1 VTARVA
7 GAREPETRD
16 DGAPPRRRL
25 QKPSLVVLVPL
36 LAYVVLVLL
45 SITTSSIGIAG
56 MREDPA
62 HPLGWQLG
70 EALKVRS
77 DEYSTESPIW
87 LGQMAIGPGDA
98 VTPLAVS
105 PDFFAQ
111 LPDGPVSSVV
121 FLDGTLL
128 QLGPWLPDGMLFAA
142 KWWLPTLLLA
152 IGMPVWFRQVTG
164 SLAWGYLGSA
174 LVVVAPANAWWS
186 GRPVNTLGF
195 MFAACALINCA
206 AHRWSSRPRLPFVLT
221 TLLAGVLLAR
231 FPTYYQPLAIMIG
244 SPVLL
249 ATVGYLLVELRTWRR
264 RLLVLGSAGLS
275 AVLFTGALVLENLPA
290 IKAGL
295 TTVYPGARTST
306 SESLSIGRVFGATN
320 FGWVE
325 SLSQSGQ
332 GLGAVPTELVSSF
345 TVLTLITG
353 LLVVHRPWRGG
364 RATAAAFWPLWISAV
379 FWLSWCTVSYGSLG
393 GNIPVINLVPGWR
406 AQQGAGFVATCVF
419 CVFMT
424 QWRTERPW
432 RVPVAAG
439 SATALLSAWAG
450 SSLQEDFLPDL
461 TTVMVWL
468 SALVAGTVVFAVVRW
483 PQRPAALGA
492 MGLAASLLTF
502 AVNPVLGG
510 LADLRDSATARYFL
524 DQGRVARGQQQ
535 VWATDDALLDALLT
549 ATGTPTLSTRQQIGP
564 DVAGW
569 LRLDPGGRHA
579 DVWNRGGTHI
589 EFTWTDA
596 TDLTFTNPSP
606 DVAMMT
612 GSPCV
617 VAQRMTELRYIVS
630 EKPLTAS
637 CLTRVQDITWSGVD
651 RTVYAVR

>member
-1 VTARVA
+1 ML
-7 GAREPETRD
+7 
-16 DGAPPRRRL
+16 AP
-25 QKPSLVVLVPL
+25 V

-45 SITTSSIGIAG
+45 SITTSSIGFGG

-70 EALKVRS
+70 DAPQVRS

-87 LGQMAIGPGDA
+87 LGQMAIGSGDA

-111 LPDGPVSSVV
+111 MPSGPVSSIV

-128 QLGPWLPDGMLFAA
+128 HLGPWLPSGMLFAA
-142 KWWLPTLLLA
+142 KWWLPALLLA
-152 IGMPVWFRQVTG
+152 IGMPIWFRQVTG
-164 SLAWGYLGSA
+164 SLGWGYLGAA

-195 MFAACALINCA
+195 MFAACALMIHA
-206 AHRWSSRPRLPFVLT
+206 GRRWADRPRRLPFVVDM
-221 TLLAGVLLAR
+221 LLVGILLAR
-231 FPTYYQPLAIMIG
+231 FPSYYQPLAIMIG
-244 SPVLL
+244 FPVLL
-249 ATVGYLLVELRTWRR
+249 ATVGHQLVALKTWPRR
-264 RLLVLGSAGLS
+264 VVVLGSAGLS
-275 AVLFTGALVLENLPA
+275 GLLFTGALVVENLPA

-306 SESLSIGRVFGATN
+306 SQSLPIGQVLGATN
-320 FGWVE
+320 FAWVE
-325 SLSQSGQ
+325 SLSETGQ
-332 GLGAVPTELVSSF
+332 GLGTVPTELVSSF
-345 TVLTLITG
+345 TVLTLVVG
-353 LLVVHRPWRGG
+353 LLLAHRPFRGP
-364 RATAAAFWPLWISAV
+364 ATMAAAFWPLWVSAL
-379 FWLSWCTVSYGSLG
+379 FWLSWCTISYGSLG
-393 GNIPVINLVPGWR
+393 SKIPIVNLVPGFR
-406 AQQGAGFVATCVF
+406 AQQGAGFVATMAF
-419 CVFMT
+419 CVLMA
-424 QWRTERPW
+424 QWRPPGRW
-432 RVPVAAG
+432 RVPMLAG
-439 SATALLSAWAG
+439 GTTAFLSAWAG
-450 SSLQEDFLPDL
+450 SSLQTTLLPNL

-468 SALVAGTVVFAVVRW
+468 SAVVAGGVVFAVVRW
-483 PQRPAALGA
+483 PQRPAALVA
-492 MGLAASLLTF
+492 MGAAASLLTF

-510 LADLRDSATARYFL
+510 LADLRDSGTARFFL
-524 DQGRVARGQQQ
+524 DQGRIARERQQ

-564 DVAGW
+564 DRSGW
-569 LRLDPGGRHA
+569 LRLDPGGQHA

-612 GSPCV
+612 GSPCI

-630 EKPLTAS
+630 ERPLTGS
-637 CLTRVQDITWSGVD
+637 CLTKVQDITWSGVD
-651 RTVYAVR
+651 RTVYAVS